1 MVSKNIA
8 KQPKAI
14 VEVTVTVP
22 WADLQPKWSE
32 ITQKL
37 ASEIEIPGF
46 RKGSAPMEMVE
57 PKIASGVQQEVLRVT
72 MPQALIEALQGTD
85 VVPIDYPKYEVIGFS
100 KGQDLVFKATVT
112 ERPVVKIGNYKGLLV
127 KKPAPRP
134 ITDEQV
140 EKQVE
145 DLFKRWKMRQPQPTP
160 AQQGATPAPA
170 AFSDKP
176 ASTTQRGEPDD
187 VFAKA
192 VGALD
197 LADLKKKMRTDLES
211 RENYETELDYEE
223 LILQE
228 VEKITQVDI
237 PDILIQDEIN
247 RMLVSLQRR
256 VADMGLLLDDYLKGQ
271 KKTLDQLKA
280 EWRPQAERNV
290 RMELGL
296 SEIAKL
302 ENVVISD
309 SELQAEI
316 DKIQDNRVRAQ
327 FETQD
332 PRMHL
337 RHALRQTKTLNL
349 LKSLVGAK

>member
-1 MVSKNIA
+1 MVTKNIN

-22 WADLQPKWSE
+22 WVDLQSRWSE
-32 ITQKL
+32 TLNKM
-37 ASEIEIPGF
+37 AGEVEVPGF

-57 PKIASGVQQEVLRVT
+57 PKIASSVQQEVLRTT

-85 VVPIDYPKYEVIGFS
+85 VVPIDYPKYEVLGFN
-100 KGQDLVFKATVT
+100 KGQNLVFKATLT
-112 ERPVVKIGNYKGLLV
+112 ERPVVKVGNYKGVMV

-134 ITDEQV
+134 ITDEMV
-140 EKQVE
+140 DKMVD
-145 DLFKRWKMRQPQPTP
+145 DLFKRWKMRQPASTAGVPQIT
-160 AQQGATPAPA
+160 
-170 AFSDKP
+170 SDKP
-176 ASTTQRGEPDD
+176 DD
-187 VFAKA
+187 AFAKA
-192 VGALD
+192 VKALD
-197 LADLKKKMRTDLES
+197 LADLKKKMRADLES

-228 VEKITQVDI
+228 VEKITSVDI

-271 KKTLDQLKA
+271 KKTLDQLKN

-296 SEIAKL
+296 SEIAKI

-309 SELQAEI
+309 SELQAEV
-316 DKIQDNRVRAQ
+316 DKIQDSRVRAQ
-327 FETQD
+327 FDAQD

-349 LKSLVGAK
+349 LKSLVTKP